1 MRNNIFFLLLV
12 SMTLLT
18 GCDFFRVVAGRPVS
32 KDIKLKKMEI
42 INEETA
48 RQARLDSIADEAR
61 KAEQDSIKAVQDSL
75 DACEYIAEN
84 KITVYTVARLGGIQH
99 DGLYDQTS
107 GTRYRVVLGSFRERA
122 NAEKLAGTI
131 SSIGDFWPHLI
142 LLKSGMT
149 AVAAC
154 PSDRIQNV
162 VMGLKELRAHSECPA
177 DAWILKVE

>member
-1 MRNNIFFLLLV
+1 MRNNILFLLLV
-12 SMTLLT
+12 SMMSLT
-18 GCDFFRVVAGRPVS
+18 GCDFFRVVAGRPTS
-32 KDIKLKKMEI
+32 KDIKLKKMEL

-48 RQARLDSIADEAR
+48 RQARLDSIANEAR

-75 DACEYIAEN
+75 DACAFIAEN
-84 KITVYTVARLGGIQH
+84 KVTVYTVARLGGIQH
-99 DGLYDQTS
+99 DGLEDLTS

-122 NAEKLAGTI
+122 NAENLVATI
-131 SSIGDFWPHLI
+131 ASAGDFWPHLI
-142 LLKSGMT
+142 SLKNGMI

-162 VMGLKELRAHSECPA
+162 VMGFKELKAHSECPA

>member
-61 KAEQDSIKAVQDSL
+61 KAEQDSIKAVQDSV

-131 SSIGDFWPHLI
+131 SSIGLLRKNI
-142 LLKSGMT
+142 LPL
-149 AVAAC
+149 
-154 PSDRIQNV
+154 D
-162 VMGLKELRAHSECPA
+162 LR
-177 DAWILKVE
+177 